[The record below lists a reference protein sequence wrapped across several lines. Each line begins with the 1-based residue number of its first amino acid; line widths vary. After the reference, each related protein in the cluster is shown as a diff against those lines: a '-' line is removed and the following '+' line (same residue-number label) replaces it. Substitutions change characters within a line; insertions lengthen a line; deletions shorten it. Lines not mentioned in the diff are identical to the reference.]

1 MGVNLVQGLVFQ
13 AVGQHT
19 IDAVQAVAHA
29 TLNLIPI
36 AGPYLAKVV
45 GLVL

>member
-19 IDAVQAVAHA
+19 IDAVQAIAHA
-29 TLNLIPI
+29 TVNLIPF
-36 AGPYLAKVV
+36 AGPYMSKVL